1 MGYETLLSVRVNLF
15 MLHFSHVKRFSEKN
29 PSSILDGITLHFY
42 TFILQEIKKQEV
54 LPPPPPPKK
63 VFIYPNKITG
73 AFVTIRLNL
82 KKVCLID

>member
-54 LPPPPPPKK
+54 LPPPPPKK
-63 VFIYPNKITG
+63 KFLFTPT
-73 AFVTIRLNL
+73 RLL
-82 KKVCLID
+82 VLLSLSGLI

>member
-54 LPPPPPPKK
+54 LPPLPPKK
-63 VFIYPNKITG
+63 SFYLPRQDYWCFCHYS
-73 AFVTIRLNL
+73 A
-82 KKVCLID
+82 

>member
-42 TFILQEIKKQEV
+42 TFIIQEIKKQEV
-54 LPPPPPPKK
+54 LPPPKK
-63 VFIYPNKITG
+63 SLYLPGQDYWCFCHYP
-73 AFVTIRLNL
+73 A
-82 KKVCLID
+82 

>member
-54 LPPPPPPKK
+54 LPPPPPQKK
-63 VFIYPNKITG
+63 FLFTPT
-73 AFVTIRLNL
+73 RLL
-82 KKVCLID
+82 VLLSLFGLIWKRYAS

>member
-42 TFILQEIKKQEV
+42 TFIIQEIKKQEV
-54 LPPPPPPKK
+54 LPPSPLPPPPKK
-63 VFIYPNKITG
+63 KFIFTR
-73 AFVTIRLNL
+73 TRLL
-82 KKVCLID
+82 VLLSLSGLI

>member
-29 PSSILDGITLHFY
+29 PSSILDRITLNFY

-54 LPPPPPPKK
+54 LPLPPPKK
-63 VFIYPNKITG
+63 VYIYPDKITG
-73 AFVTIRLNL
+73 ALVIFGA
-82 KKVCLID
+82 

>member
-54 LPPPPPPKK
+54 LPPLPPQKSFYLPQQDYWC
-63 VFIYPNKITG
+63 FCHYP
-73 AFVTIRLNL
+73 A
-82 KKVCLID
+82 